1 MYYGMSSE
9 SLQKLYV
16 KGSLKNQDDGF
27 VFQIKNLI
35 DSGSVS
41 GITSLTVDGEEK
53 GLEGVTVTFGEKVRK
68 ASEITWSSSLYVYY
82 GATITFFVPGAL
94 QAGKHTVVLQ
104 VNAPELGQIS
114 LPVNDTIEAS

>member
-16 KGSLKNQDDGF
+16 KGSLKNQDNGF

-41 GITSLTVDGEEK
+41 SIAKLTVDGEEK
-53 GLEGVTVTFGEKVRK
+53 ALDGVTITMGEKVRA
-68 ASEITWSSSLYVYY
+68 ASEITWSASLYVYY
-82 GATITFFVPGAL
+82 GATITFYVPGAL
-94 QAGKHTVVLQ
+94 QPGEHTIVLQ
-104 VNAPELGQIS
+104 VNAPELGQLS
-114 LPVNDTIEAS
+114 LPVTDTIEG